1 MPRGLGRLT
10 AEKAA
15 ILKALLDR
23 GFAQDVA
30 AWLTGV
36 NGGRANDVRH
46 GRRYAHIAPA
56 PEGILKAYLQ
66 KNAQRFV
73 LLVAAT

>member
-1 MPRGLGRLT
+1 MAKGLGRLT

-15 ILKALLDR
+15 ILKALLER

-30 AWLTGV
+30 AWLAGV

-46 GRRYAHIAPA
+46 GRRFAHIAPA
-56 PEGILKAYLQ
+56 PDGILKAYLQ
-66 KNAQRFV
+66 KNVQRFT
-73 LLVAAT
+73 LLVATA

>member
-1 MPRGLGRLT
+1 MARGLGHLT

-15 ILKALLDR
+15 ILKALLER

-30 AWLTGV
+30 AWLAGV

-46 GRRYAHIAPA
+46 GRRFANIAPA
-56 PEGILKAYLQ
+56 PDGILKAYLQ
-66 KNAQRFV
+66 KNVQRFA
-73 LLVAAT
+73 LLVATA